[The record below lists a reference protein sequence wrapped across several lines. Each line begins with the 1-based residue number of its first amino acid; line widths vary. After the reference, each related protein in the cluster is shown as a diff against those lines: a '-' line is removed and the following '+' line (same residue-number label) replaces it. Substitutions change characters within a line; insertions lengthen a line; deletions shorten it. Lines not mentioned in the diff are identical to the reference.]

1 MKTRENS
8 ILSAGI
14 DTGKHKLDVAIHGT
28 AKSFVV
34 ENSPNGWQSL
44 AARFAAAGVNRIGI
58 EATGGYERGVTR
70 HLQAQGFTVLVLQP
84 LQVRAFAQLRLQRA
98 KNDRID
104 AGLIAACVHLL
115 DPSNKLPPEPRFDA
129 LADHLTFLEQI
140 EDDITRIKTRLEH
153 IHDPRLRRIADADC
167 KRLEQ
172 RCERETARLL
182 AELRAHADLARRFDL
197 VCSVPGCGERT
208 ALSIVVRM
216 PELGQLGR
224 EQVAAIAGLAPFV
237 HQSGKYAGETHI
249 GGGRS
254 RLRRA
259 LYRAALPAAFHWN
272 QPLMALYRRL
282 RDRGKTHSC
291 ALIACAR
298 KLLIYANAV
307 VERGSPWESRPAPG

>member
-14 DTGKHKLDVAIHGT
+14 DTGKDKLDVAIHGA

-34 ENSPNGWQSL
+34 ENSPNGWQVL
-44 AARFAAAGVNRIGI
+44 ATRFAAAGVNRIGI

-70 HLQAQGFTVLVLQP
+70 HLQARGFTVLVLQP

-115 DPSNKLPPEPRFDA
+115 DPGDKLPPEPRFDA

-153 IHDPRLRRIADADC
+153 IHEPRLRRIADADIN
-167 KRLEQ
+167 RLEQ

-182 AELRAHADLARRFDL
+182 AELRAHAGFRQ
-197 VCSVPGCGERT
+197 
-208 ALSIVVRM
+208 ALRS
-216 PELGQLGR
+216 
-224 EQVAAIAGLAPFV
+224 GLQ
-237 HQSGKYAGETHI
+237 H
-249 GGGRS
+249 S

-259 LYRAALPAAFHWN
+259 HRAFD
-272 QPLMALYRRL
+272 
-282 RDRGKTHSC
+282 RDPHAGT
-291 ALIACAR
+291 
-298 KLLIYANAV
+298 
-307 VERGSPWESRPAPG
+307 RPARP

>member
-14 DTGKHKLDVAIHGT
+14 DTGKDKLDVAIPGT

-34 ENSPNGWQSL
+34 ENSPNGWQVL

-98 KNDRID
+98 KSDRID
-104 AGLIAACVHLL
+104 AALIAACVQLL
-115 DPSNKLPPEPRFDA
+115 DPGNKLPPDPRFDA

-153 IHDPRLRRIADADC
+153 IHDARLRRIAEADIN
-167 KRLEQ
+167 RLEQ
-172 RCERETARLL
+172 RRDRETARLL
-182 AELRAHADLARRFDL
+182 AELRARGPRQA
-197 VCSVPGCGERT
+197 
-208 ALSIVVRM
+208 VRS
-216 PELGQLGR
+216 
-224 EQVAAIAGLAPFV
+224 GLQHP
-237 HQSGKYAGETHI
+237 
-249 GGGRS
+249 

-259 LYRAALPAAFHWN
+259 HRAF
-272 QPLMALYRRL
+272 
-282 RDRGKTHSC
+282 DRGAHAGT
-291 ALIACAR
+291 
-298 KLLIYANAV
+298 
-307 VERGSPWESRPAPG
+307 RPARP

>member
-14 DTGKHKLDVAIHGT
+14 DTGKDKLDVAIPGT
-28 AKSFVV
+28 AKSFTID
-34 ENSPNGWQSL
+34 NSGTGWQQL
-44 AARFAAAGVNRIGI
+44 AKRLAAAGVSRIGI

-70 HLQAQGFTVLVLQP
+70 HLQAQGFTVVVLQP

-104 AGLIAACVHLL
+104 AGLIAACADLL
-115 DPSNKLPPEPRFDA
+115 DPGNKLPPDPRFDA
-129 LADHLTFLEQI
+129 LADHLTFIEQI
-140 EDDITRIKTRLEH
+140 EDDITRIKTRIEH
-153 IHDPRLRRIADADC
+153 IHDARLRRMAEADIN
-167 KRLEQ
+167 RLEK
-172 RCERETARLL
+172 RRVSETARLL

-197 VCSVPGCGERT
+197 VCSIPGCGART
-208 ALSIVVRM
+208 ALSIVIRM

-259 LYRAALPAAFHWN
+259 LYRAALPAAFRWN

-282 RDRGKTHSC
+282 RHRGKTHSC

>member
-153 IHDPRLRRIADADC
+153 IHDPRLRRIAEADC

-172 RCERETARLL
+172 RRERETARLL
-182 AELRAHADLARRFDL
+182 AELRAHADLARRFVL
-197 VCSVPGCGERT
+197 VCSIPGCGERT
-208 ALSIVVRM
+208 ALSIVIRM

-237 HQSGKYAGETHI
+237 HQSGTYAGETHI

-259 LYRAALPAAFHWN
+259 LYRAALPAAFRWN

-307 VERGSPWESRPAPG
+307 VERGSPWESRPALG